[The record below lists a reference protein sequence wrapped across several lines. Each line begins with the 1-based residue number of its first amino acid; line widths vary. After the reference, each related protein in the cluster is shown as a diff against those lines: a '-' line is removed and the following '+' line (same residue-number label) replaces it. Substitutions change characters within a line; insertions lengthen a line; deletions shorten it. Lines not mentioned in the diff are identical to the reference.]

1 MGCLRCTILSFAA
14 GLRGCHVIVVV
25 AIASPP
31 HRIIVHLPIVH
42 LIVVVRVAD
51 GWLVL
56 RERRGRLGLY
66 ATAVEVLVEC
76 IEVLELECILLGGQ
90 EGL

>member
-1 MGCLRCTILSFAA
+1 MGRLRCTILSFAA

-25 AIASPP
+25 AVAPPP

-42 LIVVVRVAD
+42 LVVLVRVAD
-51 GWLVL
+51 GWFVL
-56 RERRGRLGLY
+56 RERGGRLGLY
-66 ATAVEVLVEC
+66 AITVEGLVEC